1 MLHIGIVSTGIYL
14 PEEFLTGKKIAELA
28 GLPVAVVEEKM
39 GIRKKYLPGAQ
50 DHTCQM
56 GIIAAKKAIAKAGID
71 PLEIDLVIYIGEE
84 HKEYPVWTAG
94 IKLQEE
100 VGALN
105 AWAFDVAL
113 RCGTTVMALKVA
125 KSMMLA
131 DPSIRTVLLA
141 GGYRNV
147 DFLDYENPRSRFMFN
162 LAAGGGAIVLQKDV
176 DKNLLLETEIIT
188 DGSFSEDV
196 VVVAGGTKNPLTKEA
211 LDRRLNKLDVLDP
224 EGMKQRLEQK
234 SMGNFLKVI
243 RESLRKSG
251 YSEADLSY
259 LAILHMKK
267 SAHEYVLKEL
277 GLSEEQSIYL
287 EDYGHIGQI
296 DQILSLELALEQGK
310 IKDGDVAV
318 LVSAGIGYAWGA
330 TTIKWG
336 KGDGNGEC
344 VHEKSAFAEW

>member
-1 MLHIGIVSTGIYL
+1 MQIGILSTGIYL
-14 PEEFLTGKKIAELA
+14 PEKYMTGKEIAELA
-28 GLPVAVVEEKM
+28 GIPHGIVEEKM
-39 GIRKKYLPGAQ
+39 GIKKKHVPGPS
-50 DHTCQM
+50 DHTCEM
-56 GIIAAKKAIAKAGID
+56 GIMAAEKAIAKAGID

-84 HKEYPVWTAG
+84 HKEYPLWTAG

-100 VGALN
+100 VGAYH

-131 DPSIRTVLLA
+131 DPDIQTVLLA

-147 DFLDYENPRSRFMFN
+147 DFIDYENPRTRFMYN
-162 LAAGGGAIVLQKDV
+162 LGAGGGAILLKKDHNENLVLDTQM
-176 DKNLLLETEIIT
+176 IT

-196 VVVAGGTKNPLTKEA
+196 VVVAGGTKNPISKA
-211 LDRRLNKLDVLDP
+211 AIDQRLNMLDVLDP

-234 SMGNFLKVI
+234 SMDNFLKVI
-243 RESLRKSG
+243 RESVRKSG
-251 YSEADLSY
+251 FSEKDIDY

-267 SAHEYVLKEL
+267 SAHEYVLREL
-277 GLSEEQSIYL
+277 GLSDEQSIYL

-296 DQILSLELALEQGK
+296 DQILSLELALESK
-310 IKDGDVAV
+310 KVKDGDVV
-318 LVSAGIGYAWGA
+318 VFVSAGIGYAWGA

-336 KGDGNGEC
+336 KGD
-344 VHEKSAFAEW
+344 